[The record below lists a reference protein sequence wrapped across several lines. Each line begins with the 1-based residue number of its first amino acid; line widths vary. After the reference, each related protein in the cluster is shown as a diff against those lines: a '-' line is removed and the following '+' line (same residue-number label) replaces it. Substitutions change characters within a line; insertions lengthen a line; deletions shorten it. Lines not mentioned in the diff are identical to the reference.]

1 MPCLGGSSRGVTYF
15 FCLLCFGSCWFY
27 VTLRVEYCHLVHLIP
42 TSCIFPVYGQSKKNS
57 NPPCL
62 IMTMVAMR
70 SFLACKNQM
79 AQCQCQSHCNKSQK
93 SKRQR
98 TKCKLP
104 ASQSANSDVRKRFP
118 HKKASP
124 PANPSLSLEHC
135 HLQRIV
141 LSNPFSSG
149 IFISSKNCFREF
161 SCSFGSQKH

>member
-1 MPCLGGSSRGVTYF
+1 MLWIMLVLCNSQSRI
-15 FCLLCFGSCWFY
+15 LPSCASHSDE
-27 VTLRVEYCHLVHLIP
+27 LHLPSVWAK
-42 TSCIFPVYGQSKKNS
+42 QKNS

-118 HKKASP
+118 HKKARP
-124 PANPSLSLEHC
+124 PANPSLSEHC

-141 LSNPFSSG
+141 FSNPFSSG

-161 SCSFGSQKH
+161 SCSFGSQKHKIRN